1 MIRAVIVYCAASVM
15 TLMAGYWATGF
26 FWLACILL
34 GPIGLLGFA
43 KPGVAPLHWSIEL
56 LVYFAAATLILA
68 VLLRF
73 RRRAGA
79 IPRYLALVGMILTW
93 LACSA
98 FSFWLVSWS
107 A

>member
-1 MIRAVIVYCAASVM
+1 MNRFVIVYGAASALV
-15 TLMAGYWATGF
+15 LLLGYWATGF

-43 KPGVAPLHWSIEL
+43 QPGVAALHWSIEL
-56 LVYFAAATLILA
+56 LVYYAAATLVLA

-73 RRRAGA
+73 RRRAGT
-79 IPRYLALVGMILTW
+79 IPRYLALAGMILTW
-93 LACSA
+93 LACST
-98 FSFWLVSWS
+98 FSFWFVSWS